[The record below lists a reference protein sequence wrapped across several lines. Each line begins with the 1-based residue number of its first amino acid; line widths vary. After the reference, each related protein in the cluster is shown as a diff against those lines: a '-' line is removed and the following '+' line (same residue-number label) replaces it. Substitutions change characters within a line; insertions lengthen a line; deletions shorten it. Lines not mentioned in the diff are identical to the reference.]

1 MEELRSFYETTST
14 MRLESCSHYQVCRK
28 SIKGSPFSSPKDTDS
43 ANEEQQELDPNNQAV
58 KQLKDEIV
66 HKKLY
71 SLLLKDYIEPFLQGI
86 YIFVPK
92 DELIGISPHVLRK
105 QLESGVIDDEAVARW
120 KTITTWYSCPIKGNG
135 KEQTLCSPE
144 TWFWDIISSFTPIQ
158 RKKLLHFATGSRA
171 IPMKFKIVYGNRDDG
186 LPGANTRGKILYLPF
201 YTTKEK
207 NETELIIHR
216 E

>member
-1 MEELRSFYETTST
+1 M
-14 MRLESCSHYQVCRK
+14 CRK

-43 ANEEQQELDPNNQAV
+43 GNEEQQELDSNNQAV

-120 KTITTWYSCPIKGNG
+120 KTITTWYSCPIKG
-135 KEQTLCSPE
+135 
-144 TWFWDIISSFTPIQ
+144 Q
-158 RKKLLHFATGSRA
+158 RKRTNIVLSRDMVLGHNLV
-171 IPMKFKIVYGNRDDG
+171 IHTNS
-186 LPGANTRGKILYLPF
+186 
-201 YTTKEK
+201 KEEIASLRYWLESHS
-207 NETELIIHR
+207 NEI
-216 E
+216 